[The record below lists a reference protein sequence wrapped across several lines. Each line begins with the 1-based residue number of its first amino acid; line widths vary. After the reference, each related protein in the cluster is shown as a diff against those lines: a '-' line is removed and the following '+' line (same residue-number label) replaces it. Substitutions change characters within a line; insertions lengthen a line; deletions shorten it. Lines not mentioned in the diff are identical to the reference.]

1 MKDRITIDMKDGVA
15 DVRLIRSDKLNA
27 LDGKMMSALVEAG
40 ESLAVDP
47 SVRAVVISGEGR
59 AFCAGLDMATFGKM
73 AKGDSASAAEVS
85 KDLGS
90 DAGEGSDAGDGS
102 DGVGRLE
109 RRTKGISNAP
119 QFTAWVW
126 RELPVPVIAAVHG
139 FAMGGGFQ
147 LMLGADIRYVTAD
160 ARLSIMEIKWG
171 LVPDMGG
178 TPIMR
183 NLAREDIIRELTYT
197 GRIFSGEEALE
208 YGFATRVVDDPYATA
223 LATAREIATK
233 SPDAIRGSKRIFN
246 AANDVGA
253 ADGLL
258 LESREQDQLIGSANQ
273 TEAVMANLEKREP
286 RFRDSDE

>member
-1 MKDRITIDMKDGVA
+1 MMDDRVSIDMKSGVA

-27 LDGKMMSALVEAG
+27 LDGKMMAALVEAG
-40 ESLAVDP
+40 ESLAADRN
-47 SVRAVVISGEGR
+47 VRAVVISGEGR
-59 AFCAGLDMATFGKM
+59 AFCAGLDMATFARM
-73 AKGDSASAAEVS
+73 AGSDSESAAGVS
-85 KDLGS
+85 KALDPDS
-90 DAGEGSDAGDGS
+90 SDGS

-109 RRTKGISNAP
+109 RRTRGIANAP
-119 QFTAWVW
+119 QYTAWVW
-126 RELPVPVIAAVHG
+126 REMPVPVVAAVHG

-147 LMLGADIRYVTAD
+147 LMLGADIRYVAAD

-208 YGFATRVVDDPYATA
+208 YGFATRVVDDPYAAA
-223 LATAREIATK
+223 LETAREIACK

-246 AANDVGA
+246 AANDAGA
-253 ADGLL
+253 AEGLL
-258 LESREQDQLIGSANQ
+258 KESTEQDRLIGSANQ
-273 TEAVMANLEKREP
+273 IEAVMANLEKREP
-286 RFRDSDE
+286 RFRESGD